1 MCECCAAEEL
11 AELQTAVSG
20 VREALSDLRAN
31 VELSRAPVLK
41 VNVRDARDSLRRRV
55 NQISPETSARQV
67 TSCLCPHMQYW
78 HKHSF
83 DMCGFPCLVGVL

>member
-1 MCECCAAEEL
+1 MAYQMFKMVSAAEEL
-11 AELQTAVSG
+11 AELKTAVLG

-31 VELSRAPVLK
+31 VEPSRASVLR

-67 TSCLCPHMQYW
+67 AIIHYLTHTFST
-78 HKHSF
+78 
-83 DMCGFPCLVGVL
+83 